1 MSHSPACVFCWPHQ
15 PELPA
20 AFLLRVLASCVL
32 AVLRA
37 GCWCLPVL
45 AHWCLRSARRAF
57 DLGLAHQ
64 NDLKKTAAKKAMPF
78 TFYGGWRAGRRPPSR
93 ALPAAA
99 CSLLAVLLL
108 QLLQL
113 LQLLLKPLL
122 LLLLLGLYYCS
133 LLLPCLLPAPPS
145 SLLALLLF
153 AVPSSPPPP
162 APSPPPV
169 PSSSSPPVPL
179 LLLLIPRL
187 WKVKRGPRKSS
198 HLPKHLHHRME
209 AGVDATRSGL
219 L

>member
-20 AFLLRVLASCVL
+20 AFLLCVLASC
-32 AVLRA
+32 VLRA

-122 LLLLLGLYYCS
+122 LLLLLGLYCCS
-133 LLLPCLLPAPPS
+133 CCSSLASCLLLLPPCSLSSCSLFLLR
-145 SLLALLLF
+145 
-153 AVPSSPPPP
+153 
-162 APSPPPV
+162 
-169 PSSSSPPVPL
+169 L
-179 LLLLIPRL
+179 LLLLLLHLLSLPRRL
-187 WKVKRGPRKSS
+187 LLFLFSS
-198 HLPKHLHHRME
+198 C
-209 AGVDATRSGL
+209 
-219 L
+219 